1 MTDQY
6 LSRQE
11 TKLYDIVTAHTHE
24 IRLFLILFVVNVF
37 IYGQKLFFYSF
48 PADDYM
54 RFYGDPH
61 TKMLITNSARWA
73 QALLNEYVFAGK
85 LQILPYLHGLI
96 GIFCFT
102 LMGYLSAKYLLRER
116 TSEVAVVTLM
126 ISVSPMFAHNLYFST
141 NITTWLALLLGVVGF
156 LLAHRK
162 GFAAKAA
169 GLLLMVFAIGNYQS
183 IIQIVLLLALF
194 RVLISVWEAEGGA
207 SVRLAVVQM
216 AGWVVFL
223 LTAYV
228 ISFGINEWF
237 LHHYNLHETHRLAK
251 AEHAPLT
258 FAMVSERLH
267 RIYTE
272 WLPFNFFG
280 RAFNL
285 LYLLVF
291 LATAVGAVVGCIRN
305 RSPFLLKIV
314 KLILFMAA
322 LVVIPVIV
330 KLPELMG
337 VDIPIRAYFPVGW
350 ALSGLLVLQ
359 FVFFR
364 GWLRNI
370 TWVSALLIMVLN
382 LYYITL
388 FFDSC
393 KRQTDADIRRANMIV
408 QRIRMDDEY
417 RGEPIA
423 FHISGQ
429 KAFNVD
435 GWRMKWQQPFNSFW
449 SKYKFFRYF
458 TDMRFRDMTPVELQE
473 ITKYIVDR
481 GETIR
486 SYPGKNSIIVYH
498 NKAVLFLNADKIN
511 ILIQKRQNLKKI
523 PLERKADLH
532 AVFDLYVQDNI
543 LFYYKKECTLDDIRK
558 KFFLRIYPKDPLHTV
573 INGKVGGAFQT
584 WDFHFPLYG
593 RRDGHTCIAAVE
605 LPTRYEIA
613 KIRTGQFG
621 NKKLDWD
628 VSYQFGK
635 EKGQLANIEERR
647 KNR

>member
-1 MTDQY
+1 MTDRY

-11 TKLYDIVTAHTHE
+11 AKLYDIITAHIHE
-24 IRLFLILFVVNVF
+24 IRLFLILFIINVF

-61 TKMLITNSARWA
+61 TEMLITNSARWA

-116 TSEVAVVTLM
+116 TSEVAVVTLVV
-126 ISVSPMFAHNLYFST
+126 SVSPMFAHNLYFST

-194 RVLISVWEAEGGA
+194 RMLISVWEAERGA
-207 SVRLAVVQM
+207 SVRRAVVQM

-251 AEHAPLT
+251 AEHTPLT
-258 FAMVSERLH
+258 FAIISERLH

-285 LYLLVF
+285 LYLFVF
-291 LATAVGAVVGCIRN
+291 LVTVVGAVVGCIRN
-305 RSPFLLKIV
+305 RSLFSLKIV
-314 KLILFMAA
+314 KLMFFMAA
-322 LVVIPVIV
+322 LLAIPLIV
-330 KLPELMG
+330 KLPELME

-359 FVFFR
+359 FVVFR

-370 TWVSALLIMVLN
+370 TWISALLIMVLN

-417 RGEPIA
+417 SGEPIA

-458 TDMRFRDMTPVELQE
+458 TDMRFRDMTPAELHE
-473 ITKYIVDR
+473 ITKYIVDK

-486 SYPGKNSIIVYH
+486 SYPGKNSVIVYH

-511 ILIQKRQNLKKI
+511 ILIKKRQNLKKI

-621 NKKLDWD
+621 DKKLDWD
-628 VSYQFGK
+628 VSYDF
-635 EKGQLANIEERR
+635 EK
-647 KNR
+647 